1 MKKKTVAMA
10 GASGL
15 IGTYLSGYL
24 QEYELLKIS
33 RNDMHLMDEE
43 FAEKYRESDIVINLS
58 GAPVNR
64 RWTDR
69 NRKEILDSRILTTRK
84 LGCIMEYNR
93 DRERLYLSAS
103 AIGIYNGED
112 IHTEDSAAWGRGLI

>member
-1 MKKKTVAMA
+1 MA

-33 RNDMHLMDEE
+33 RDDMHLMDEE